1 MGASSRCV
9 WGGSNVVIF
18 WKSAMETAG
27 AGGKEGGGTRQETRG
42 AWSVGVT
49 EMAR

>member
-9 WGGSNVVIF
+9 WGGSNVVVF

-27 AGGKEGGGTRQETRG
+27 AGGKEGGGGPGRKRG
-42 AWSVGVT
+42 VHGV
-49 EMAR
+49 